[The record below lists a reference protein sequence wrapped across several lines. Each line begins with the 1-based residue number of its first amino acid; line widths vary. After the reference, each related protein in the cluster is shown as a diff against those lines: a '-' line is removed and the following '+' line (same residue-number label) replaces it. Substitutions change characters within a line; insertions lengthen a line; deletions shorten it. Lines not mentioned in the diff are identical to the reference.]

1 MRVRFWKRT
10 KTDRPPASTL
20 VPPEG
25 VALTLPIAG
34 VGVRFSAQLIDIILT
49 AIAATCLVILLALIN
64 LTTPQT
70 LMAIAALLFFLIR
83 VPYYVLAELAWNG
96 QTLGKRLMKIKVV
109 SHDGGPLTARALVLR
124 NLMKEAEIFL
134 PGTLL
139 LTLDSATPLAS
150 LAAFASICP
159 PFFEKGSPRVE
170 NGSQK
175 GWFQLGGDR
184 NPNALGLDTLV
195 IYRLESSSPRAS
207 IPPGPNC
214 L

>member
-70 LMAIAALLFFLIR
+70 LMAIAALLFFLCS
-83 VPYYVLAELAWNG
+83 A
-96 QTLGKRLMKIKVV
+96 
-109 SHDGGPLTARALVLR
+109 
-124 NLMKEAEIFL
+124 
-134 PGTLL
+134 LL
-139 LTLDSATPLAS
+139 LS
-150 LAAFASICP
+150 LFAFIFVLS
-159 PFFEKGSPRVE
+159 
-170 NGSQK
+170 
-175 GWFQLGGDR
+175 L
-184 NPNALGLDTLV
+184 
-195 IYRLESSSPRAS
+195 
-207 IPPGPNC
+207 C
-214 L
+214 LLSFAFS